1 MRRRGLRI
9 LGRQNLRGGARRERM
24 AEPPGKV
31 LVLGVV
37 FLVLQLVGERGGAHH
52 LRRVASLKKRMKI
65 VRIVSEELRYF
76 RIGLFFGVVVGG
88 DFVVL
93 FKWDVPRRCRRS

>member
-1 MRRRGLRI
+1 M
-9 LGRQNLRGGARRERM
+9 
-24 AEPPGKV
+24 
-31 LVLGVV
+31 
-37 FLVLQLVGERGGAHH
+37 
-52 LRRVASLKKRMKI
+52 RRVASLKKRTKI